1 MIERLVNIENKID
14 ILSREMIE
22 FKSEIKEEL
31 KEIRKLYELLSDQ
44 KELSQNT
51 NKAFIIVGC
60 FESFNFIIY
69 LYSNYF
75 KISTKF

>member
-1 MIERLVNIENKID
+1 MVERLVNIENKID
-14 ILSREMIE
+14 ILSREITE

-31 KEIRKLYELLSDQ
+31 KEIRKLYELLLDQ
-44 KELSQNT
+44 KELSQNI
-51 NKAFIIVGC
+51 NKAFIMVGC

>member
-1 MIERLVNIENKID
+1 MVERLVNIENKID
-14 ILSREMIE
+14 ILSGEMIE

-51 NKAFIIVGC
+51 NKAFIMVEC

-75 KISTKF
+75 KISIKF

>member
-1 MIERLVNIENKID
+1 
-14 ILSREMIE
+14 MIE

-44 KELSQNT
+44 KELLQNI
-51 NKAFIIVGC
+51 NKAFIMVGC